1 MLEISLYP
9 EGTVGSETH
18 QPPLVIIHMS
28 FTDLEVLL
36 LDSFH
41 NQILPLSSSVL
52 LISVNGWYWS
62 IICQWCVLSVS
73 MNYAS
78 KEYILLSEK
87 TDQICYLSVPSTC
100 NRMRQ

>member
-9 EGTVGSETH
+9 EGTAGSETH
-18 QPPLVIIHMS
+18 QPPLVVIHMS
-28 FTDLEVLL
+28 SFTGLQVLL

-41 NQILPLSSSVL
+41 NQILTLSRSVL
-52 LISVNGWYWS
+52 SLSVNGWYWS

-78 KEYILLSEK
+78 KEYILLSKK
-87 TDQICYLSVPSTC
+87 TD
-100 NRMRQ
+100 